1 PHAPREARRGVST
14 GRPPSARG
22 LAWPR
27 RTKGAAAAR
36 GGPAGGSAPREGVGA
51 PQVGDVVE
59 GAVSWNNRNG
69 RVEVELF
76 RGAGSPQ
83 QWTAVVKGSK
93 EDLSLLRFNEHLRGL
108 EVESVD
114 AQKLKVVA
122 SMPGLSEL
130 VGGRSYIRLEDL
142 KEGDY
147 IDGVVKLVL
156 PNGGAIIDVGAKVD
170 ALLVGSTNVTKLLYR
185 CDELHNM
192 SVLEVFPESQ
202 KLYVFLKEPA
212 GAVAARAITS
222 KEVKIGSV
230 IRRGRVIDRQPIGV
244 WVDIHAER
252 WAFLDEPP
260 ELAFRLDYRED
271 QR

>member
-1 PHAPREARRGVST
+1 
-14 GRPPSARG
+14 
-22 LAWPR
+22 
-27 RTKGAAAAR
+27 
-36 GGPAGGSAPREGVGA
+36 
-51 PQVGDVVE
+51 VE

-170 ALLVGSTNVTKLLYR
+170 ALLVGSTNVTKLIYR

-260 ELAFRLDYRED
+260 ELAFRLDYREEVMD
-271 QR
+271 VVVEGVNRNTGVADVKIRDLARKVQGRPEPVVLPAAKRRWARAQQVDRWGTSTPY